1 MPDKKLIEE
10 LRAALE
16 RNKEEIEKNL
26 KTFAQKDKKLK
37 GDWDTKFPKWGEG
50 GSGGAALES
59 GADQVEQY
67 GNLLPV
73 EYNLE
78 TQLKDI
84 NLALDKIAKG
94 TYGKCEKCG
103 KEIDEERLK
112 AHPAAR
118 FCLKC
123 GENK

>member
-1 MPDKKLIEE
+1 MDEKTIAE
-10 LRAALE
+10 LKEQLE
-16 RNKEEIEKNL
+16 KNRIEIENNL
-26 KTFAQKDKKLK
+26 KTFAKKDKKLK

-73 EYNLE
+73 EHNLE
-78 TQLKDI
+78 SQLKDI
-84 NLALDKIAKG
+84 DLALEKIGKG
-94 TYGKCEKCG
+94 TYGRCENCG

-123 GENK
+123 GEGK